1 MAQKAKEK
9 NTTAKKSG
17 KSRVD
22 NTVKNPNEQPEKIA
36 KLMRSFG
43 IPEICAAE
51 FSRRVAAAEESLGK
65 FPAVNAGLL
74 EFCSAMRNLKFG

>member
-22 NTVKNPNEQPEKIA
+22 NTVKIRTNSPK
-36 KLMRSFG
+36 K
-43 IPEICAAE
+43 
-51 FSRRVAAAEESLGK
+51 SR
-65 FPAVNAGLL
+65 
-74 EFCSAMRNLKFG
+74 LKKTVPLTNSIRIR

>member
-22 NTVKNPNEQPEKIA
+22 NTVKNPNEQPEKSNRFSARDA
-36 KLMRSFG
+36 KRQRG
-43 IPEICAAE
+43 
-51 FSRRVAAAEESLGK
+51 
-65 FPAVNAGLL
+65 AG
-74 EFCSAMRNLKFG
+74 AGDYRTD

>member
-22 NTVKNPNEQPEKIA
+22 NTVKNPNSPK
-36 KLMRSFG
+36 K
-43 IPEICAAE
+43 
-51 FSRRVAAAEESLGK
+51 SR
-65 FPAVNAGLL
+65 
-74 EFCSAMRNLKFG
+74 LKKTVPLTNSIRIR

>member
-22 NTVKNPNEQPEKIA
+22 NTVKNPNEQPEK
-36 KLMRSFG
+36 SQ
-43 IPEICAAE
+43 
-51 FSRRVAAAEESLGK
+51 
-65 FPAVNAGLL
+65 L
-74 EFCSAMRNLKFG
+74 EKTVPLTNSIRIR

>member
-22 NTVKNPNEQPEKIA
+22 NTVKNPNEQPRK
-36 KLMRSFG
+36 K
-43 IPEICAAE
+43 
-51 FSRRVAAAEESLGK
+51 VSLK
-65 FPAVNAGLL
+65 KTVPLTN
-74 EFCSAMRNLKFG
+74 SIRIR